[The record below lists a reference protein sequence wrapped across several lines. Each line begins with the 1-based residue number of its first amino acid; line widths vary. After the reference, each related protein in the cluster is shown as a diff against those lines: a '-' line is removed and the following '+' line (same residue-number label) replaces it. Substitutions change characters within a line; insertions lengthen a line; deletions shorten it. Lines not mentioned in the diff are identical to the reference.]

1 MSNVVR
7 KCHECGVGEIRPV
20 ARAGRRARYKTMELE
35 IPSDVKILTC
45 NNCGAEGTDLA
56 TAKAIDAAMEKV
68 YREVL
73 RKMLAESIKKIRAH
87 VPMRRLEQLLG
98 LSEGYLS
105 KISGGRA
112 EPSAELVAH
121 LATLSTDVAGRTM
134 ELERLWQKASQPPT
148 RRKAA

>member
-1 MSNVVR
+1 
-7 KCHECGVGEIRPV
+7 
-20 ARAGRRARYKTMELE
+20 
-35 IPSDVKILTC
+35 
-45 NNCGAEGTDLA
+45 
-56 TAKAIDAAMEKV
+56 MEKV

-134 ELERLWQKASQPPT
+134 ELERLWQRASQPPT
-148 RRKAA
+148 KRKAA